1 MDAWRQ
7 RRISRSYGLVDGSW
21 YVNID
26 AIVMVLGAHC
36 IQVTAGELE
45 VPGSPFMCEV
55 FDIDHV
61 YVNMPP
67 HRAVVGKLYEFEGS

>member
-1 MDAWRQ
+1 
-7 RRISRSYGLVDGSW
+7 
-21 YVNID
+21 
-26 AIVMVLGAHC
+26 MVLGAHC